1 MPSNLIGAF
10 VVQRYG
16 GKMPLFV
23 CVFGISLLAII
34 TPFIAINGWIHMCIK
49 QMAEGLL
56 SGLAFTSVFNLLG
69 KWIHPLERDIIA
81 PLTVAGAS
89 PGVILTIFGSGFIAS
104 SRLGWPGTFY
114 IPGAVGI
121 IWSIIWMKYSSKTPA
136 ECKILS
142 KEERSF
148 LESIPGALS
157 SSSLTNLK
165 TPWKRILTSKPV
177 WAQIMSTT
185 GLNWGFTLLLVVM
198 PTYIKEVLGF
208 DIESVYIFKTF

>member
-16 GKMPLFV
+16 GKLPLLL
-23 CVFGISLLAII
+23 CVFGISLLTII
-34 TPFIAINGWIHMCIK
+34 TPFIALNGWIHMCIK

-56 SGLAFTSVFNLLG
+56 SGFAFTSVFNILG
-69 KWIHPLERDIIA
+69 KWTHPLERELIV
-81 PLTVAGAS
+81 PLTVAGAT
-89 PGVILTIFGSGFIAS
+89 PGVILTLFGSGFIAS

-114 IPGAVGI
+114 IPGSIGL
-121 IWSIIWMKYSSKTPA
+121 IWSVIWMKFGSKTPA
-136 ECKILS
+136 DCKILS

-148 LESIPGALS
+148 LESIPGAPS
-157 SSSLTNLK
+157 SSSSKSLKNVK
-165 TPWKRILTSKPV
+165 TPWKRILSSKPV

-185 GLNWGFTLLLVVM
+185 GLNWGFTLLLVVT

-208 DIESVYIFKTF
+208 NIESVSV